1 MAHVQWTSAPDT
13 GFWRIGR
20 SPDPIRFSP
29 APEPEA
35 LDSPTAGN
43 RFDSP
48 TRGYSVCYF
57 ATQLAGCFGE
67 TLARFRP
74 DPALAAVATE
84 DGFMDSGD
92 VPADWR
98 YRRLEVRAT
107 PTQNGNPIQFLD
119 VEHLDTRQALRD
131 KLGGLLA
138 FYGYHDLDV
147 AVIRGADRRITR
159 YVGAWAYDQRNPDGN
174 PTYAG
179 IRYLSRL
186 NTSWECWA
194 VFDRVKLTELERRP
208 ILQGDEALAGVAS
221 TYGLRVF

>member
-74 DPALAAVATE
+74 DPALAAVAAE
-84 DGFMDSGD
+84 
-92 VPADWR
+92 
-98 YRRLEVRAT
+98 
-107 PTQNGNPIQFLD
+107 
-119 VEHLDTRQALRD
+119 
-131 KLGGLLA
+131 
-138 FYGYHDLDV
+138 
-147 AVIRGADRRITR
+147 
-159 YVGAWAYDQRNPDGN
+159 RNPDGN